1 MTDDQT
7 ASSEP
12 YILFELAGTTYAVRT
27 QEVKHMELVE
37 QITPVPTA
45 PGFVEGV
52 VFSRGQVIP
61 AINLR
66 LRFGFPRQE
75 HTVRSRLIVVE
86 ASGRTVGLL
95 VDAAREFRSIPAA
108 AIQPPNES
116 ISGLSGEYLK
126 GIALVNERLILVL
139 DLKEVLTFAGN
150 QETAAEA
157 LASGRPQSP
166 PTYEPQDRLQESR
179 GFPAGT

>member
-1 MTDDQT
+1 MTDQT
-7 ASSEP
+7 PSNEP

-27 QEVKHMELVE
+27 QEVRHIELVD

-66 LRFGFPRQE
+66 LRFGFPRQD

-95 VDAAREFRSIPAA
+95 VDAAREFRIIPAS

-126 GIALVNERLILVL
+126 GIALLNERLILVL
-139 DLKEVLTFAGN
+139 DLKEVLTFAEN
-150 QETAAEA
+150 QQAAAEA
-157 LASGRPQSP
+157 LSSGRARAQSA
-166 PTYEPQDRLQESR
+166 PTYEPQNRL
-179 GFPAGT
+179 